1 MLRQFCEPI
10 WRSRRYGIPF
20 LAVAIVFAIRLL
32 LAPIIVRES
41 PFLLFF
47 VAVLVSSYYGPK
59 GSGLIA
65 TLFAAL
71 ISDFFFLSP
80 FNTFAINQLGQGLQL
95 ALFILE
101 GWIVCAAITALKSAR
116 QNAEQNR
123 VQLLIQQETLQQNNL
138 DLEQW
143 VAKRTQQLSILN
155 ASLNQ
160 EVAESEKIQG
170 ALQQSEERLN
180 LALEASGDGIW
191 DWDITTGEM
200 YLSPQW
206 LKMLGYGPE
215 ELPKHASTW
224 EDLMHPDD
232 KIWVTQILTAHLD
245 NSELPYRF
253 SYRLK
258 AKWGDWKW
266 IANYGKVVAR
276 DPQQQPLRM
285 VGIHRDVNEKK
296 LAEKALLESE
306 AKLRSFY
313 DSTDIMMG
321 MIEIVDGDLF
331 NISANVAVAKF
342 LGLLP
347 VHMENKSSADLGVP
361 EEVRQQWIEHCRQSE
376 RNQKPVQFEY
386 SHTTASGLVWLVAT
400 LYAIASPSRRSRF
413 SYIVEDV
420 TERRKI
426 KQALEDSEARYRAI
440 VETQTELICRF
451 LSDGTLLFVNEAYC
465 RYFHRQA
472 QELIG
477 QQVFLPLI
485 PREDRETVAQN
496 LAALSAETPTI
507 THEHRVIMP
516 DGETRWMAWNNQAL
530 FDRNGAL
537 TFFQAIGNDIT
548 ARKTAELQMAES
560 LHEKEVLLKEV
571 HHRVK
576 NNLQVI
582 CSLLSLQAR
591 TLHNPTMTRHLSEA
605 QNRVRSMAMVHEKLY
620 QSDSFSK
627 IDFRAYVSDLVK
639 YLFRAY
645 VPKNS
650 QIFSKIEINSDL
662 YLEIDH
668 AICCG
673 LIIQE
678 LVSNALKYAFDSDK
692 LGEIEVQAAAI
703 AEGQIALIIRDNGK
717 GLPADVV
724 YSKPETL
731 GLQLVQDLTDQL
743 DGKLEFN
750 SSNGSCFTITF
761 AQRKDV
767 ESLC

>member
-20 LAVAIVFAIRLL
+20 LAVAIAFAIKLL
-32 LAPIIVRES
+32 LAPIIVHES
-41 PFLLFF
+41 PFLVFF
-47 VAVLVSSYYGPK
+47 VAVLFSSYFGPK

-71 ISDFFFLSP
+71 VIDYFFLSP
-80 FNTFAINQLGQGLQL
+80 LNTFVIDQLGQGLQI

-101 GWIVCAAITALKSAR
+101 GVTIYIAIAALKSAR
-116 QNAEQNR
+116 RNAEQNR
-123 VQLLIQQETLQQNNL
+123 VQLLRQQETLQQNNL
-138 DLEQW
+138 DLEQR
-143 VAKRTQQLSILN
+143 VAERTQQLSILN
-155 ASLNQ
+155 ATLNQ
-160 EVAESEKIQG
+160 EIAESEKIQG

-191 DWDITTGEM
+191 DWDITTGDI

-215 ELPKHASTW
+215 ELPGHVSTW
-224 EDLMHPDD
+224 ESLMHPDD

-266 IANYGKVVAR
+266 IANYGKVSAR

-331 NISANVAVAKF
+331 NISANAAVAKF
-342 LGLLP
+342 LGLRLI
-347 VHMENKSSADLGVP
+347 HMENKSSAELGVP

-376 RNQKPVQFEY
+376 RDQKPVQFEY
-386 SHTTASGLVWLVAT
+386 SRTTASGLVWLVAT
-400 LYAIASPSRRSRF
+400 FYAIASSSGQSRF

-420 TERRKI
+420 TERK
-426 KQALEDSEARYRAI
+426 KVQQALEDSEARHRAI

-451 LSDGTLLFVNEAYC
+451 QPDGTLLFVNEAYC
-465 RYFHRQA
+465 RYFNKKPE
-472 QELIG
+472 ELIG
-477 QQVFLPLI
+477 QVFLPLI
-485 PREDRETVAQN
+485 PLEDREKVAQN
-496 LAALSAETPTI
+496 LAALTAKTPTV
-507 THEHRVIMP
+507 TYEHRVIMP
-516 DGETRWMAWNNQAL
+516 DGETRWMSWNNKAL

-576 NNLQVI
+576 NNLQVV

-591 TLHNPTMTRHLSEA
+591 TLHNPTMTQHLSEA

-650 QIFSKIEINSDL
+650 QIFSKIEVDSDL
-662 YLEIDH
+662 YLDIDN
-668 AICCG
+668 AISCG

-692 LGEIEVQAAAI
+692 LGEIEVQATAI
-703 AEGQIALIIRDNGK
+703 AEGQIALSIRDNGK
-717 GLPADVV
+717 GLPANVV

-731 GLQLVQDLTDQL
+731 GLQLVQDLTDRL

-750 SSNGSCFTITF
+750 SSNGSCFKITF
-761 AQRKDV
+761 AQRKTL